1 MFKRILLAYDGSEYA
16 NKAYEYV
23 LKLAQI
29 NGGCEVY
36 LISVANIPEFVNSKD
51 EVDEALNAAK
61 LYYGK
66 ILGNARKLANEKG
79 IKIFTEVIP
88 GHPVDSVIRFAE
100 KHECDLIVV
109 GEKGTSGVRRYIIG
123 NVAENIARHAK
134 CSVLIVK

>member
-1 MFKRILLAYDGSEYA
+1 MFKKILLAYDGSEYA
-16 NKAYEYV
+16 NKAYEFV
-23 LKLAQI
+23 LELAQI
-29 NGGCEVY
+29 NNSEAY

-51 EVDEALNAAK
+51 EVDEALNSAK

-79 IKIFTEVIP
+79 IKVFTEVIT

-100 KHECDLIVV
+100 KHGCDLIVV
-109 GEKGTSGVRRYIIG
+109 GEKGNSGVKRYIIG

>member
-23 LKLAQI
+23 LELAQI

-79 IKIFTEVIP
+79 IKIFTEVIL

-109 GEKGTSGVRRYIIG
+109 GEKGTSGVKRYIIG